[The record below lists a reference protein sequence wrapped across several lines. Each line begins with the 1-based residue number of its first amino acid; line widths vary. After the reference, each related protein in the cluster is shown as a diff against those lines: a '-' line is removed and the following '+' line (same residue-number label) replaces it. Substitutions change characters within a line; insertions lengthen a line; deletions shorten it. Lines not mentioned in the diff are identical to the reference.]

1 MEQCHLPQMR
11 TQRLTELKEFAQYH
25 PASGTELKPK
35 SKTVQP
41 QDLFVMLFA
50 ILEDAVLPF
59 C

>member
-1 MEQCHLPQMR
+1 MR

-41 QDLFVMLFA
+41 QDLFVMLLLA